1 MFSFVRPL
9 SHPIH
14 HAPHPEQIGQDG
26 KLGPL
31 LRAAQERGIC
41 QGDAKGAKKQITLKR
56 CRVGRAWERSWAP
69 AVSQEEPQRGCP
81 SQWEAGL
88 EPSGAWILHLPSCPL
103 AHLSHHTALCP
114 HLVSLGCFPAMQAE
128 MSVTK

>member
-56 CRVGRAWERSWAP
+56 CKVGRAWEMSWAP
-69 AVSQEEPQRGCP
+69 AGSQEEPQRGCP
-81 SQWEAGL
+81 SQWEAEL
-88 EPSGAWILHLPSCPL
+88 EPSGAWILHLPSCPPCTL
-103 AHLSHHTALCP
+103 ITPHCSLSP
-114 HLVSLGCFPAMQAE
+114 SRFPRVLPRHAG
-128 MSVTK
+128 